1 MKIICNAFGASP
13 RIATRFE
20 GEIAKAMRKA
30 VLGKAMPDVP
40 RRIIMYESEAAD
52 IIRREVMAIL
62 KARPMFVAEINDR
75 FGMTRKTMARFMF
88 DMRQRGLV
96 TSRQSGSGRAM
107 LWSLK

>member
-30 VLGKAMPDVP
+30 VLGKATPDVP
-40 RRIIMYESEAAD
+40 RRVIMYESEAASL
-52 IIRREVMAIL
+52 IRREVMTLL
-62 KARPMFVAEINDR
+62 KSRPMLAAEINDR
-75 FGMTRKTMARFMF
+75 FGMTRRTMGRFLF

-96 TSRQSGSGRAM
+96 TSRQSGLGRAM

>member
-30 VLGKAMPDVP
+30 VLGKATPDVR
-40 RRIIMYESEAAD
+40 RRIIMYESETASL
-52 IIRREVMAIL
+52 IRREIMTLL
-62 KARPMFVAEINDR
+62 KARPMLVAEINDR
-75 FGMTRKTMARFMF
+75 FGMTRKTMARFLF

-96 TSRQSGSGRAM
+96 ASRQSGSGRAM

>member
-30 VLGKAMPDVP
+30 VLGKSTPDVP
-40 RRIIMYESEAAD
+40 RRVIMYESEAASL
-52 IIRREVMAIL
+52 IRREVMTLL
-62 KARPMFVAEINDR
+62 KARPMLAAEINDR
-75 FGMTRKTMARFMF
+75 FGMTRRTMGRFLF

-107 LWSLK
+107 VWSLK

>member
-30 VLGKAMPDVP
+30 VLGKATPDVP
-40 RRIIMYESEAAD
+40 RRVIMYESEAASL
-52 IIRREVMAIL
+52 IRREVMTLL
-62 KARPMFVAEINDR
+62 KARPMLAAEINDR
-75 FGMTRKTMARFMF
+75 FGMTRKTMGRFLF

-107 LWSLK
+107 VWSLK